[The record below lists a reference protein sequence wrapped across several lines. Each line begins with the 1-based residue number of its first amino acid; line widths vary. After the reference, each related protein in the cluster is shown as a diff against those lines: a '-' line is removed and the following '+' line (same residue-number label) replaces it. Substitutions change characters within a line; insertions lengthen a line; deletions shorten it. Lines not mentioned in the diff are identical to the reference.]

1 MKNLVAASLLA
12 AGALASQAALAAG
25 TVDIT
30 WQGTDTA
37 GVKLSTLDTT
47 VSNSVPLTSN
57 YATTALNYVYTATG
71 ESFVAYCIQPSE
83 GNGRALRNQTY
94 AVESFTG
101 AQAQQLQALFSTSY
115 AGLSTHDDKAAFQL
129 AVWELM
135 LETGNTFSVSGGS
148 FHVLGSDATSLAV
161 STQANSFLSQAMSY
175 QGPALYSLTKLTHEN
190 LQDLVVAAPLN
201 AVPEPESY
209 ALLLAGLGVVGLV
222 ARRRLPR

>member
-1 MKNLVAASLLA
+1 MKNLVVASLLLL
-12 AGALASQAALAAG
+12 GAFASPTAFAAG
-25 TVDIT
+25 TVDIA
-30 WQGTDTA
+30 WQGLDTA

-47 VSNSVPLTSN
+47 VSESVPLTSN
-57 YATTALNYVYTATG
+57 YATTALNYVYTASG
-71 ESFVAYCIQPSE
+71 ESFIAYCIQPSE
-83 GNGRALRNQTY
+83 GNGRALRTQTY

-115 AGLSTHDDKAAFQL
+115 AGLTTHDDKAAFQL
-129 AVWELM
+129 ALWELM

-148 FHVLGSDATSLAV
+148 FQLLGSDATSLAV

-175 QGPALYSLTKLTHEN
+175 QGPALYSLTKLTHGN
-190 LQDLVVAAPLN
+190 LQDLVVATPLN

-209 ALLLAGLGVVGLV
+209 ALLLAGLGIVGMV

>member
-1 MKNLVAASLLA
+1 MKNLVVASLLA
-12 AGALASQAALAAG
+12 AGALASQAAFASG

-30 WQGTDTA
+30 WQGTDTS
-37 GVKLSTLDTT
+37 GIKLSTMDTT

-101 AQAQQLQALFSTSY
+101 EQAQHLQALFSTSY

-129 AVWELM
+129 AVCELM
-135 LETGNTFSVSGGS
+135 LETGNTFSVTGGS
-148 FHVLGSDATSLAV
+148 FKVLGGDAASLAA
-161 STQANSFLSQAMSY
+161 STQANSFLAQALAY
-175 QGPALYSLTKLTHEN
+175 QGPALYSLTKLTHGS
-190 LQDLVVAAPLN
+190 LQDLVVATPLA

-209 ALLLAGLGVVGLV
+209 AMLLAGLGIVGLV